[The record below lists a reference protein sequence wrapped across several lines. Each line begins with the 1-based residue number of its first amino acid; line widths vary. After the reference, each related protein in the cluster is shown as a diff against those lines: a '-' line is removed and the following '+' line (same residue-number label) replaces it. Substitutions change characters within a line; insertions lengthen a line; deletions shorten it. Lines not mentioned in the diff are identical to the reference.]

1 MDCTKK
7 EHEWMNE
14 SLCVYR
20 NVYERSSSSENFR
33 EPSYEL
39 IVGANTDLLPHTEE
53 RITDADALPYAA
65 SASREAAR
73 KENSPQ

>member
-1 MDCTKK
+1 
-7 EHEWMNE
+7 MNE

-20 NVYERSSSSENFR
+20 NMYERSSSSENFG

-39 IVGANTDLLPHTEE
+39 IGANTDLFPHTEE